1 MSGLIDLSI
10 AHLISFV
17 ALSFCRNPVYT
28 QSAVQTNPFFISG
41 DHNMDLRL
49 PTPHAYIVN
58 PTLPR
63 DVAQQQAIEKRTS
76 IVGGGL
82 SGLLSRPKPEEVD
95 LAYGEFRYEAFWHV
109 VATVRYV
116 FERNKSFSVPV
127 AGAEVR
133 KVTILGQ
140 EFEVVTPQPVQ
151 PQQSSPTAFL
161 QQIGQQIGI
170 SGNVTRTFSVPGV
183 EYCVDENR
191 QERFLE
197 TVSGQAV
204 QAGADYVKK
213 DKTEVTDLS
222 VLTND
227 GALVATPQMT
237 ASKVLRTLLATM
249 AKQIQADKM
258 LEESTAIETCD
269 LYFRPVYAFEL
280 AWRPKNKTAVA
291 EFDGVTGAMITTGKV
306 SRAGGAMLAPEALF
320 DINVENIASL
330 FPSTVSNV
338 QLVS

>member
-1 MSGLIDLSI
+1 
-10 AHLISFV
+10 
-17 ALSFCRNPVYT
+17 
-28 QSAVQTNPFFISG
+28 
-41 DHNMDLRL
+41 MDLRL
-49 PTPHAYIVN
+49 PTPHAFIVN
-58 PTLPR
+58 PTLQR
-63 DVAQQQAIEKRTS
+63 DDAQQQAIDKRTS

-82 SGLLSRPKPEEVD
+82 GGLLSRPKPEEVD
-95 LAYGEFRYEAFWHV
+95 LAYAESRYEAFWHV

-116 FERNKSFSVPV
+116 FERNKSFTVPV

-133 KVTILGQ
+133 KVTVLGQ
-140 EFEVVTPQPVQ
+140 EFEVVAPQPQQQ
-151 PQQSSPTAFL
+151 PQQSSPAGFL

-170 SGNVTRTFSVPGV
+170 AGNVTRTFSIPGV
-183 EYCVDENR
+183 EYCIDENR

-197 TVSGQAV
+197 TVGGQAV

-222 VLTND
+222 VLTAD

-237 ASKVLRTLLATM
+237 ASKVLRSLLATM
-249 AKQIQADKM
+249 AKQIQADKL
-258 LEESTAIETCD
+258 LEESTIIETCD

-280 AWRPKNKTAVA
+280 AWRPKNKVAVV
-291 EFDGVTGAMITTGKV
+291 EFDGVTGAMITGKV
-306 SRAGGAMLAPEALF
+306 MRTGGTMLAPEALF
-320 DINVENIASL
+320 DINADSIASL

>member
-1 MSGLIDLSI
+1 
-10 AHLISFV
+10 
-17 ALSFCRNPVYT
+17 
-28 QSAVQTNPFFISG
+28 
-41 DHNMDLRL
+41 MDLRL
-49 PTPHAYIVN
+49 PTPHAFIVN
-58 PTLPR
+58 PTLQR
-63 DVAQQQAIEKRTS
+63 DDAQQQAIDKRTS

-82 SGLLSRPKPEEVD
+82 GGLLSRPKPEEVD
-95 LAYGEFRYEAFWHV
+95 LAYAESRYEAFWHV

-116 FERNKSFSVPV
+116 FERNKSFTVPV

-133 KVTILGQ
+133 KVTVLGQ
-140 EFEVVTPQPVQ
+140 EFEVVAPQPQQQ
-151 PQQSSPTAFL
+151 PQQSSPAGFL

-170 SGNVTRTFSVPGV
+170 AGSVTRTFSIPGV
-183 EYCVDENR
+183 EYCIDENR

-197 TVSGQAV
+197 TVGGQAV

-222 VLTND
+222 VLTAD

-237 ASKVLRTLLATM
+237 ASKVLRSLLATM
-249 AKQIQADKM
+249 AKQIQADKL
-258 LEESTAIETCD
+258 LEESTIIETCD

-280 AWRPKNKTAVA
+280 AWRPKNKVAVV
-291 EFDGVTGAMITTGKV
+291 EFDGVTGAMITGKV
-306 SRAGGAMLAPEALF
+306 MRTGGTMLAPEALF
-320 DINVENIASL
+320 DINADSIASL